1 MLENILNDLF
11 NVFRF
16 DTCENIREALDILL
30 LAMERHISQKLIQIS
45 GSASLYYVAK
55 SEAVKRDLNLRVKR
69 KILSTLLNGMLEH
82 REDPTMMRNGC
93 LTLCQFQIPQDVLFD
108 YERLVRILLHCVSEH
123 TDEQNNFI
131 QRAGIFLLNSLA
143 CQVDGQQKR
152 LVGRLGAIE
161 KMLFIIAEKLAAGI
175 CDDVM
180 ETAWSTMWNVT
191 DETPG
196 NCERFL
202 NGNGMQLFLL
212 CKEKFPEKQDLLRQ
226 DTATALKGQGH
237 EIFDL
242 IFVPK
247 ATCAPRLN
255 GFANFYRFRYSIT
268 KLGYSRSQRHAILAL
283 GTGNPHC
290 QLFKIRYCYWICKY
304 N

>member
-1 MLENILNDLF
+1 MENILNDLF

-212 CKEKFPEKQDLLRQ
+212 CK
-226 DTATALKGQGH
+226 
-237 EIFDL
+237 
-242 IFVPK
+242 
-247 ATCAPRLN
+247 
-255 GFANFYRFRYSIT
+255 
-268 KLGYSRSQRHAILAL
+268 
-283 GTGNPHC
+283 GTGSRDFRPYFC
-290 QLFKIRYCYWICKY
+290 S
-304 N
+304 

>member
-1 MLENILNDLF
+1 
-11 NVFRF
+11 
-16 DTCENIREALDILL
+16 
-30 LAMERHISQKLIQIS
+30 
-45 GSASLYYVAK
+45 
-55 SEAVKRDLNLRVKR
+55 
-69 KILSTLLNGMLEH
+69 
-82 REDPTMMRNGC
+82 
-93 LTLCQFQIPQDVLFD
+93 
-108 YERLVRILLHCVSEH
+108 
-123 TDEQNNFI
+123 
-131 QRAGIFLLNSLA
+131 
-143 CQVDGQQKR
+143 
-152 LVGRLGAIE
+152 
-161 KMLFIIAEKLAAGI
+161 
-175 CDDVM
+175 M

-255 GFANFYRFRYSIT
+255 GFASFYRFRYSVT
-268 KLGYSRSQRHAILAL
+268 KLGYSRKPERGFQNLLSMSA
-283 GTGNPHC
+283 
-290 QLFKIRYCYWICKY
+290 
-304 N
+304 